1 MSGCSDSCLWLFQV
15 KKLSLHLGGPLEG
28 LYFIQVLWVI
38 VEPFSGLKRRKAPI
52 WLLRFLWC
60 YESVWSVVFA
70 FKCTSFILVIID
82 DRMIDALGVLFYK
95 LWKDKYKVHPFFCL
109 KFTLDP
115 LRPAG
120 RHHNLVNQ
128 IFYLSSR
135 NILFNLFLILAHYII
150 SHVSSCLFWTKTL
163 GQESGSIMTLEKV
176 KLSGGGITYWVLY
189 FLDSFPLSF
198 DQGLLRD
205 AF

>member
-70 FKCTSFILVIID
+70 FWCTSFMLVIID

-120 RHHNLVNQ
+120 RPASQ
-128 IFYLSSR
+128 PSKS
-135 NILFNLFLILAHYII
+135 NILPQFKKYFVQPFFNISSLHHLPCVILFILDKNIR
-150 SHVSSCLFWTKTL
+150 
-163 GQESGSIMTLEKV
+163 SGIRIHHDTRKS
-176 KLSGGGITYWVLY
+176 
-189 FLDSFPLSF
+189 
-198 DQGLLRD
+198 
-205 AF
+205 